1 MNLHQFEWHAV
12 YPDGV
17 LSTTCFYAISLLS
30 LGLISFQKISLFSSI
45 EFLLTNYRTY
55 NLIMEC
61 SCEDVVRWATR
72 NLNIDDIIAV

>member
-1 MNLHQFEWHAV
+1 MQYLF
-12 YPDGV
+12 
-17 LSTTCFYAISLLS
+17 S
-30 LGLISFQKISLFSSI
+30 LGLTTEKISLFSSI

-72 NLNIDDIIAV
+72 SPCFEEIIVARLRGKC